1 MHEPD
6 PHAVTAATTIRLAR
20 FPDDASQVRALFR
33 EYAAGLPVDLGFQGF
48 DAELATLP
56 GAYAAPGG
64 AVLLAERG
72 TSALGCVAVRPLAE
86 GLCEMKRL
94 YVCPE
99 ARGEQL
105 GARLIATICDL
116 ARERGYRAMRL
127 DTLAT
132 MLAAQRLYTAAGFRP
147 IGAYGYNP
155 LPDTRYFE
163 RDLAIPPADSHAHDG
178 WR

>member
-1 MHEPD
+1 VN
-6 PHAVTAATTIRLAR
+6 ALAIRPAR
-20 FPDDASQVRALFR
+20 FPDDAPRVRALFR
-33 EYAAGLPVDLGFQGF
+33 EYAAGLPIDLGFQGF
-48 DAELATLP
+48 EAELAALP
-56 GAYAAPGG
+56 GAYGAPDG
-64 AVLLAERG
+64 AVLLAERDG
-72 TSALGCVAVRPLAE
+72 NALGCVAVRPLAD
-86 GLCEMKRL
+86 GACEMKRL
-94 YVCPE
+94 YVRPD

-105 GARLIATICDL
+105 GARLIAGICAL

-155 LPDTRYFE
+155 LPDARYFE
-163 RDLAIPPADSHAHDG
+163 LDLVNPPPDSHAHDG